1 MPGSKSLAGRGFGAE
16 RGLLPRNPFCVWTQ
30 TPTPCRYEVR
40 DGVLRLKPTLTEH
53 IMEEL
58 YTAGEDRVRPPPSQ
72 RCLLLFFLNIN
83 IHCHRVTVILGL
95 FKHMFSKSVYQRIP
109 WHADGIAC
117 AGLRAV
123 GSS

>member
-58 YTAGEDRVRPPPSQ
+58 YTAGEDRVRPPRPPSQ
-72 RCLLLFFLNIN
+72 RCLLL
-83 IHCHRVTVILGL
+83 L
-95 FKHMFSKSVYQRIP
+95 FYYKHSSSQGNGDSRTFQAYVFKKRLPKDPLTCRWYCMRRT
-109 WHADGIAC
+109 
-117 AGLRAV
+117 AGSRL
-123 GSS
+123 

>member
-1 MPGSKSLAGRGFGAE
+1 MTGSKSLAGRGFGAE

-72 RCLLLFFLNIN
+72 RCLLLFCFMNK
-83 IHCHRVTVILGL
+83 HSSSQGYGDSGTFQAYV
-95 FKHMFSKSVYQRIP
+95 FKKRLP
-109 WHADGIAC
+109 KDPLAC
-117 AGLRAV
+117 RWYRMRRTAGSRL
-123 GSS
+123 